1 MISFEQMGWGSGG
14 REKWEPSPGDWLGG
28 RMGGLREMLSL
39 GAWSPDMEGSRRCL
53 EERAMLDY
61 GCNFPMQAA

>member
-1 MISFEQMGWGSGG
+1 
-14 REKWEPSPGDWLGG
+14 
-28 RMGGLREMLSL
+28 MGGLREMLSL